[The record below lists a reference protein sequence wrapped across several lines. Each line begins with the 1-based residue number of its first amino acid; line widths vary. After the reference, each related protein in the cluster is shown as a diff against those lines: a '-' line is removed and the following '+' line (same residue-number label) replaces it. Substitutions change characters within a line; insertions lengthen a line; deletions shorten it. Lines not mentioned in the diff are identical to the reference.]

1 MNDEVFSFD
10 ERQITRSPELSEWQC
25 YLFGGYPCGAGIVW
39 RPHRGGEPNWFWRK
53 MQWLFFGNVWVK
65 YK

>member
-1 MNDEVFSFD
+1 MTYEISFNDRHIIRTPEFSNW
-10 ERQITRSPELSEWQC
+10 EC
-25 YLFGGYPCGAGIVW
+25 HMFGGHKCGSGIVW
-39 RPHRGGEPNWFWRK
+39 RPHKGGEPNWFWRK